1 MAEPACFWN
10 TSRQCDQLDWPTCGY
25 GWLIE
30 APIGLIALV
39 WLVLG
44 AVMLRCAAVRIFEL
58 DVTKIHDPLAQG
70 IVLVFIG
77 SRLNI
82 ATSRRMKLLG
92 MWAEWP
98 AYTFAPL
105 PVAFR
110 AAGIQDAVEHAVQV
124 ASPVTDVLM
133 LSFVAFGVVSVAV
146 MRRWKSHHSHG
157 LIEHFLCPLFLD
169 VLYIPIVSTFL
180 RLSTCPRGFYHIP
193 LPDGATCNCI
203 DRFGIFWSAGLLG
216 FVAIYVSSIYYKM
229 YIEPL
234 STTMDFR
241 FQTGYDVVMVMAR
254 TLDPIISILVVEI
267 SAHKGPAMAIAVCLL
282 LSMVALFVYSYKTQ
296 PCIGSGRTPNNIR
309 ALTFSSTIYT
319 NICVVVFLFDPAPHD
334 GLYYSLLPLPL
345 VWLAAW
351 RLNDRR
357 AALVHIPDLPI
368 VDLLHEPSTSANVVG
383 AIAALYVDAAKVR
396 PNEHEAIVSQLA
408 KFARSGSMEDPLSR
422 IYAIRTLWY
431 CHIENFRKSKRFI
444 GEQADD
450 AALSHKLWLKD
461 RMNPDR
467 PPSHLAH
474 QRGSRNQTRTSE
486 EKRIKIFRVEDIHG
500 MLLNTVYLCHVEW
513 QLLLTTVT
521 APFYESRTLR
531 GYWAL
536 SMPRPELTE
545 YHVIQIRGKNW
556 ISKVETPEAAVAHF
570 ERLYQYSLEVLSQSR
585 AAADP
590 VAMREM
596 ALFLLQGYKAR
607 YLRFSKPVFLEVLTT
622 LCVAGGDKLAIDAV
636 HSLYSANLDGLIP
649 AILWLRQS
657 SLVNQ
662 LAAALGHPSASTV
675 TKCALT
681 LASIL
686 EKAEGVVN
694 IYVLLTPETMSALHR
709 AFHRWNRLYR
719 VSDALERLYLALHA
733 IEKQH
738 FQHTLQN
745 RAKKASIQVL
755 SMIAATGAR
764 VRRSI
769 VAVMAGPI
777 GSLST
782 EVAKRKSWL
791 VSAPIPSSRVAA
803 DIRSRRGHFN
813 PSVTSP
819 RAEATIDTPYD
830 RGKCHLNPGNSRD
843 SRVDAQAA
851 FYSIHEASRAP
862 FDATS
867 SPRNSPFLTATDAAE
882 PKSST
887 NDKFKFALVPTEV
900 VAEIDRRRHLRVAFE
915 HLLQEAFAIQG
926 SSVKDPRSSLLD
938 APAEVLVQHQGHRV
952 NVTSSLVELYH
963 TSEHCALEDYIST
976 VLDPKL
982 GAYFNTQVKPCLHVL
997 EPSAKRRRQFLRWL
1011 HR

>member
-1 MAEPACFWN
+1 
-10 TSRQCDQLDWPTCGY
+10 
-25 GWLIE
+25 
-30 APIGLIALV
+30 
-39 WLVLG
+39 
-44 AVMLRCAAVRIFEL
+44 
-58 DVTKIHDPLAQG
+58 
-70 IVLVFIG
+70 
-77 SRLNI
+77 
-82 ATSRRMKLLG
+82 
-92 MWAEWP
+92 
-98 AYTFAPL
+98 
-105 PVAFR
+105 
-110 AAGIQDAVEHAVQV
+110 
-124 ASPVTDVLM
+124 
-133 LSFVAFGVVSVAV
+133 
-146 MRRWKSHHSHG
+146 
-157 LIEHFLCPLFLD
+157 
-169 VLYIPIVSTFL
+169 
-180 RLSTCPRGFYHIP
+180 
-193 LPDGATCNCI
+193 
-203 DRFGIFWSAGLLG
+203 
-216 FVAIYVSSIYYKM
+216 
-229 YIEPL
+229 
-234 STTMDFR
+234 
-241 FQTGYDVVMVMAR
+241 
-254 TLDPIISILVVEI
+254 
-267 SAHKGPAMAIAVCLL
+267 MAIAVCLL

-486 EKRIKIFRVEDIHG
+486 EKRIKIFRVEDIHAPVDDRHG
-500 MLLNTVYLCHVEW
+500 SILRKPDTSRLLGKKSNELKRSA
-513 QLLLTTVT
+513 T
-521 APFYESRTLR
+521 AAQSNASRTSFNWQVVPSILGR
-531 GYWAL
+531 KAL

-596 ALFLLQGYKAR
+596 ALFLLQGYKA
-607 YLRFSKPVFLEVLTT
+607 
-622 LCVAGGDKLAIDAV
+622 
-636 HSLYSANLDGLIP
+636 SANLDGLIP

-791 VSAPIPSSRVAA
+791 VSAPIPVPAPAPGTAFGALRNARFQLFRGSSSTVHHSSRVAA

-867 SPRNSPFLTATDAAE
+867 SPRNSPFLTATDAGA
-882 PKSST
+882 S
-887 NDKFKFALVPTEV
+887 D
-900 VAEIDRRRHLRVAFE
+900 
-915 HLLQEAFAIQG
+915 G
-926 SSVKDPRSSLLD
+926 SSSR
-938 APAEVLVQHQGHRV
+938 
-952 NVTSSLVELYH
+952 
-963 TSEHCALEDYIST
+963 
-976 VLDPKL
+976 
-982 GAYFNTQVKPCLHVL
+982 TQIVY
-997 EPSAKRRRQFLRWL
+997 Q
-1011 HR
+1011 